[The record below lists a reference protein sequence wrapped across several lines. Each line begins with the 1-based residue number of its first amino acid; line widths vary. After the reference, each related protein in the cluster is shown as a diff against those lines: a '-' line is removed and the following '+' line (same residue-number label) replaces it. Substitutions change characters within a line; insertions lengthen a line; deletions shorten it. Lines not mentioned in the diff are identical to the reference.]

1 MNNENITM
9 SDTLHHAENMT
20 ICTINYLYDD
30 TKDDECLSCEEMQK
44 LKYALQTLSEIHCLK
59 DKIKQTRT
67 L

>member
-9 SDTLHHAENMT
+9 SDTLRNAENMAV
-20 ICTINYLYDD
+20 CTINYLYND

-44 LKYALQTLSEIHCLK
+44 LKYALQSLNEIHCLK